1 MENIGMNDNNAL
13 HRKLLDIRDTPEI
26 LEEVKLT
33 TSLINPQFDFQHLD
47 KAFLDVEKLFRGNYP
62 GFQKCNTN
70 YHDLR
75 HTMMVL
81 LTMARLIHGACLSG
95 IKFTDKEIN
104 LGLIAALMH
113 DTGYIQE
120 VDDNSGTGAKYT
132 LTHVK
137 RSIMFTK
144 DYYANEKYFQNDLDC
159 FSDMLICT
167 GLNLDIKKVAF
178 PSANIEIMA
187 KILGTA
193 DLLGQMADRIYLEK
207 LISLFHEFEE
217 GNVPGF
223 ESELDLFRKTIDF
236 YKSARARFKNDLGN
250 VNRYMVNHF
259 RDRWNIEINIYDEA
273 IEKNINCLKYILKSN
288 FTSLHDYLRRNT
300 VTLQ

>member
-33 TSLINPQFDFQHLD
+33 TSLINPQFDFQYLD

-81 LTMARLIHGACLSG
+81 LTMARLIHGACLGG
-95 IKFTDKEIN
+95 IKFSDKEIN

>member
-1 MENIGMNDNNAL
+1 MENIDMNDNNAL

-144 DYYANEKYFQNDLDC
+144 DYYANEKYFQDDLDC

-250 VNRYMVNHF
+250 VNCYMVNHF